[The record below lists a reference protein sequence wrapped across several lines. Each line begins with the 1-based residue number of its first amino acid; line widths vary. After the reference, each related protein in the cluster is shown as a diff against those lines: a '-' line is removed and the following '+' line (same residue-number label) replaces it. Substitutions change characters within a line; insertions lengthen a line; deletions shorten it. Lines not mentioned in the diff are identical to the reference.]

1 MTYLNLKITIKKQNL
16 NNCKKK
22 RPTLMKICRTLERK
36 IEKAFL
42 PIKERKKLEI
52 KLSWIQT
59 IDGKQSKLHKKP
71 KNGTRDLK
79 SISDVL
85 W

>member
-42 PIKERKKLEI
+42 PIKERK
-52 KLSWIQT
+52 
-59 IDGKQSKLHKKP
+59 
-71 KNGTRDLK
+71 N
-79 SISDVL
+79 
-85 W
+85 